1 MFEKP
6 ASTTVTIIDTP
17 RGVDVADNCFDACRT
32 LADPAELRMLRTG
45 GQKME
50 IEPLG
55 RKITRCP
62 SMETIIDHLC

>member
-6 ASTTVTIIDTP
+6 ASTTVTTIDTP
-17 RGVDVADNCFDACRT
+17 RAVDGADDCFDACRT

-45 GQKME
+45 GQEME

-55 RKITRCP
+55 REITRCP
-62 SMETIIDHLC
+62 STESIIDHLC